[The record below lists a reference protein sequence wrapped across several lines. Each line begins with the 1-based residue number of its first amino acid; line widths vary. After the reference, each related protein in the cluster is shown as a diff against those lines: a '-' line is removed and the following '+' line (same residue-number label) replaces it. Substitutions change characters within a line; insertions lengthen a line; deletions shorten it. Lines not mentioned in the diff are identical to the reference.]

1 MEEEIQDYES
11 AFTGEQIDEAVRL
24 MLGIRTGS
32 VEVVPQIDGDGYA
45 LFDLPDVTANARI
58 FTAARCPGKSFSR
71 IAATV
76 TYDAATGSAV
86 AWLWGDDVMEG
97 FTYVLDWLMVPS
109 V

>member
-45 LFDLPDVTANARI
+45 LFDLP
-58 FTAARCPGKSFSR
+58 
-71 IAATV
+71 
-76 TYDAATGSAV
+76 
-86 AWLWGDDVMEG
+86 E
-97 FTYVLDWLMVPS
+97 
-109 V
+109 